1 MSEPKHFNTH
11 RYPEISMKQLN
22 FKLPD
27 KLLVAA
33 QKYAKSYG
41 FRNVQ
46 ELAAEC
52 LREKIFRKAYD
63 RSFSEKEI
71 ELIDGVI
78 EKALSKKHLGTGK
91 DLARALK

>member
-1 MSEPKHFNTH
+1 
-11 RYPEISMKQLN
+11 MKQLN
-22 FKLPD
+22 LKFPD
-27 KLLVAA
+27 KLLAAA

-46 ELAAEC
+46 ELAADC
-52 LREKIFRKAYD
+52 LRERVLRKAYD

-71 ELIDGVI
+71 ELIDRVI
-78 EKALSKKHLGTGK
+78 ERSLSKRHLGTGK